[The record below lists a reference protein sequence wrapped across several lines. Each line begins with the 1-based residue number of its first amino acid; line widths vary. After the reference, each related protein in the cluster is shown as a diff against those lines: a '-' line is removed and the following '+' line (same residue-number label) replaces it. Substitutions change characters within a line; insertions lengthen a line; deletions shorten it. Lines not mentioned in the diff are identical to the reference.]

1 MVKRILA
8 LIVLVLLLAGCAAP
22 EVQKKPTIYEA
33 SFLSLFDTVTVVKGA
48 AESKEAFEETARM
61 VQDELTRYHQLFDV
75 YSGYEGMNNLKTVN
89 DMAGIGPVE
98 VEKPIIDLLLD
109 CRSYYELSGGKV
121 NVAMGGVLKLWH
133 DARSQGLDDPA
144 NAKLPDMAAL
154 QEAAAHG
161 SFDAVVIDEAA
172 STVYISD
179 PLVRLDV
186 GAVAKGWAAQ
196 RVAEKMPPNMLLS
209 VGGNVCATG
218 PKTENGE
225 PWVIG
230 VQNPDGAGDSYLHTL
245 YVTGG
250 SYVTS
255 GDYQRAYT
263 VEGKLYHHIIDPD
276 TLMPSAYWRSVTVVC
291 DDSGLADA
299 LSTAL
304 FVLPREDGQ
313 KLLDER
319 GAMAMWVDSQGE
331 IYYSPGFENIIRT

>member
-186 GAVAKGWAAQ
+186 GAEQ
-196 RVAEKMPPNMLLS
+196 S
-209 VGGNVCATG
+209 
-218 PKTENGE
+218 
-225 PWVIG
+225 
-230 VQNPDGAGDSYLHTL
+230 
-245 YVTGG
+245 
-250 SYVTS
+250 
-255 GDYQRAYT
+255 
-263 VEGKLYHHIIDPD
+263 
-276 TLMPSAYWRSVTVVC
+276 
-291 DDSGLADA
+291 
-299 LSTAL
+299 
-304 FVLPREDGQ
+304 
-313 KLLDER
+313 
-319 GAMAMWVDSQGE
+319 
-331 IYYSPGFENIIRT
+331 

>member
-33 SFLSLFDTVTVVKGA
+33 SFLSLFDTVTVVKGT
-48 AESKEAFEETARM
+48 AESKEAFEETART
-61 VQDELTRYHQLFDV
+61 VQEDLTYYHRLFDV
-75 YSGYEGMNNLKTVN
+75 YSGYEGLNNLKTVN

-133 DARSQGLDDPA
+133 DARSQGLDDPT

-154 QEAAAHG
+154 QEAAAHS

-172 STVYISD
+172 STVYITD
-179 PLVRLDV
+179 PQVQLDV

-263 VEGKLYHHIIDPD
+263 VDGKLYHHIIDPD

-319 GAMAMWVDSQGE
+319 GAMAMWVDSQGG

>member
-8 LIVLVLLLAGCAAP
+8 LIVLVLLLAGCGAP

-33 SFLSLFDTVTVVKGA
+33 SFLSLFDTVTVVKGT
-48 AESKEAFEETARM
+48 AESKEAFEETART
-61 VQDELTRYHQLFDV
+61 VQEDLTYYHRLFDV
-75 YSGYEGMNNLKTVN
+75 YSGYEGLNNLKTVN

-154 QEAAAHG
+154 QEAAAHS

-263 VEGKLYHHIIDPD
+263 VDGKLYHHIIDPD

>member
-1 MVKRILA
+1 MIRRIFALA
-8 LIVLVLLLAGCAAP
+8 ALVLLLTGCAAP
-22 EVQKKPTIYEA
+22 GMQKQETVYEA

-61 VQDELTRYHQLFDV
+61 VQEELNRYHQLFDV
-75 YSGYEGMNNLKTVN
+75 YNDYEGLNNLKTVN
-89 DMAGIGPVE
+89 DMAGVAPVA
-98 VEKPIIDLLLD
+98 VEKPIIDLLKD

-133 DARSQGLDDPA
+133 DARSHGLDDPA

-154 QEAAAHG
+154 QEAAEHG

-172 STVYISD
+172 STVYITD
-179 PLVRLDV
+179 AQVQLDV

-196 RVAEKMPPNMLLS
+196 RVAEKLPANMLLS

-218 PKTENGE
+218 PKTESGD

-245 YVTGG
+245 YVTVG

-255 GDYQRAYT
+255 GDYQRAY
-263 VEGKLYHHIIDPD
+263 VVDGEIYHHIIDPD

-291 DDSGLADA
+291 NDSGLADA

-304 FVLPREDGQ
+304 FVLPREAGQ
-313 KLLDER
+313 KLLDGCDAR
-319 GAMAMWVDSQGE
+319 AMWVDSQGN
-331 IYYSPGFENIIRT
+331 IFYSPGFEEIIRT

>member
-8 LIVLVLLLAGCAAP
+8 LIVPVLLLAGCAAP

-75 YSGYEGMNNLKTVN
+75 YSGYEGLNNLKTVN
-89 DMAGIGPVE
+89 DMAGAAPVE

-154 QEAAAHG
+154 QEAAAHS
-161 SFDAVVIDEAA
+161 SFNAVVIDEAA

-263 VEGKLYHHIIDPD
+263 VDGKLYHHIIDPD

-319 GAMAMWVDSQGE
+319 GAMAMWVDSQGG

>member
-22 EVQKKPTIYEA
+22 EAQKKPTIYEA

-75 YSGYEGMNNLKTVN
+75 YSGYEGLNNLKTVN
-89 DMAGIGPVE
+89 DMAGAAPVE

-154 QEAAAHG
+154 QEAAEHS

-172 STVYISD
+172 SMVYISD

-263 VEGKLYHHIIDPD
+263 VDGKLYHHIIDPD

-319 GAMAMWVDSQGE
+319 GAMAMWVDSQGG